1 MFKHVLL
8 PLDLD
13 RVNQRVLATAREFA
27 SQRGARLTLVHV
39 IQRIEHVP
47 FEELRPFYRR
57 LEKSARTKM
66 STVARRLARRKI
78 ACRVEVLIGSPAREI
93 VRFATA
99 KRVDLIV
106 LGSHRIDLARPAAG
120 WGTTSYKVGILCQ
133 CPVLLV
139 K

>member
-1 MFKHVLL
+1 
-8 PLDLD
+8 
-13 RVNQRVLATAREFA
+13 
-27 SQRGARLTLVHV
+27 
-39 IQRIEHVP
+39 
-47 FEELRPFYRR
+47 
-57 LEKSARTKM
+57 
-66 STVARRLARRKI
+66 
-78 ACRVEVLIGSPAREI
+78 VEVLIGSPAREI